1 MKKKKIS
8 GKRRFLR
15 CFLCVIVL
23 IALLSITVLAADADT
38 IKTLKEFDM
47 PKNNIVSYVCR
58 AIGWSMLTGLSYLV
72 NGIETVIYNVNGTI
86 GNFFA
91 NAQIQNLNDTV
102 LVILF
107 LLLLLVVLFV
117 GIQFIIQPRQQIA
130 PIITNTI
137 IGIVVLITVPYT
149 ISSLYAVTNSAIDLI
164 GQGQQAGMGTQ
175 ILLDNVTD
183 VLRYDEDNFSTTNL
197 GDNRSWYAEN
207 SSDRIVDI
215 DITEMVKPENT
226 SHSEIFGHKV
236 EIAADGTE
244 VLTDISTTSFMWQ
257 DIPLLSERYYRWKVD
272 WLVCFVS
279 LIISAIALFLS
290 SIRMAVA
297 LYELAV
303 HGMMTEVM
311 ALLDVYTH
319 QRMKKCLQLLVTTF
333 ASFFGF
339 FLLMQ
344 IYLIG
349 MNAISSSSADVFVK
363 IVCMFALGWMVIDGP
378 SIFEK
383 VIGQDLGIRN
393 AARTL
398 VGLRAAGAIAGKG
411 GNLISRGKNAVTG
424 RRTFGGGREGGLRGR
439 IAGDKSRDSSG
450 QVTHTGGLVNRVRS
464 SQNTASSSGSA
475 GRTRRNQQPARA
487 SYQSASAYAAG
498 QEVPDTQQDSAA
510 PMDADENSP
519 DTAAPSTHIS
529 KYRPEGRVSTP
540 ASSPYAPVH
549 TPKYQP
555 TTQAPGNRSTSG
567 GSTYRPVYN
576 APHMPKYRPAGSTYR
591 PVSGTSYTPEAQPQR
606 SVPAG
611 GSAYQPVSNT
621 PYTPKVQRQEPHP
634 LHSDRLWPEPPA
646 PKISQPVNVPP
657 VSQPVTP
664 KTTGHTHRKE

>member
-1 MKKKKIS
+1 MKKKKAS
-8 GKRRFLR
+8 KKRRFLR
-15 CFLCVIVL
+15 CLLCVIVL

-130 PIITNTI
+130 PVITNTI

-311 ALLDVYTH
+311 ALLDV
-319 QRMKKCLQLLVTTF
+319 
-333 ASFFGF
+333 
-339 FLLMQ
+339 
-344 IYLIG
+344 
-349 MNAISSSSADVFVK
+349 
-363 IVCMFALGWMVIDGP
+363 
-378 SIFEK
+378 
-383 VIGQDLGIRN
+383 
-393 AARTL
+393 
-398 VGLRAAGAIAGKG
+398 
-411 GNLISRGKNAVTG
+411 
-424 RRTFGGGREGGLRGR
+424 
-439 IAGDKSRDSSG
+439 
-450 QVTHTGGLVNRVRS
+450 
-464 SQNTASSSGSA
+464 
-475 GRTRRNQQPARA
+475 
-487 SYQSASAYAAG
+487 
-498 QEVPDTQQDSAA
+498 
-510 PMDADENSP
+510 
-519 DTAAPSTHIS
+519 
-529 KYRPEGRVSTP
+529 
-540 ASSPYAPVH
+540 
-549 TPKYQP
+549 
-555 TTQAPGNRSTSG
+555 
-567 GSTYRPVYN
+567 
-576 APHMPKYRPAGSTYR
+576 
-591 PVSGTSYTPEAQPQR
+591 
-606 SVPAG
+606 
-611 GSAYQPVSNT
+611 
-621 PYTPKVQRQEPHP
+621 
-634 LHSDRLWPEPPA
+634 
-646 PKISQPVNVPP
+646 
-657 VSQPVTP
+657 
-664 KTTGHTHRKE
+664 